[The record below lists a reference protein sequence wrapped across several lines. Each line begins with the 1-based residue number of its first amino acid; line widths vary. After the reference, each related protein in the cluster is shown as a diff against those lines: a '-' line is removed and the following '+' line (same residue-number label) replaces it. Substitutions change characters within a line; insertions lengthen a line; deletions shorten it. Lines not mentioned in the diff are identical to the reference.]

1 MKNLSDRALLLL
13 KGKAIESGDVDKVIR
28 QYHQIA
34 FQEGSSLLRR
44 ADLGATCHDQGELR
58 PLIEVAG
65 VSFLNGNGTCTD
77 CFTTGETLRIRI
89 SYDAHEAISRP
100 TFGVAIHA
108 VDGTVLTGT
117 NTKLSGYP
125 IENVKGKG
133 AIEFVVPRLALL
145 PGMYLVTVAIHDQ
158 FMGSYDRREQAY
170 RLRVISGPVIAGVFY
185 SPHFW
190 ELRPPDVGSDQC

>member
-1 MKNLSDRALLLL
+1 MQIFVKLHSEKLITL
-13 KGKAIESGDVDKVIR
+13 DV
-28 QYHQIA
+28 
-34 FQEGSSLLRR
+34 EGS
-44 ADLGATCHDQGELR
+44 D
-58 PLIEVAG
+58 
-65 VSFLNGNGTCTD
+65 
-77 CFTTGETLRIRI
+77 
-89 SYDAHEAISRP
+89 
-100 TFGVAIHA
+100 
-108 VDGTVLTGT
+108 
-117 NTKLSGYP
+117 P